1 MTDIVVN
8 TSKTLHPV
16 SPMLYGIFFE
26 DINYGGDGGLYA
38 ELIANRSFEYYEREV
53 NPPARSED
61 ASQIHAMGWEAL
73 NGCHFTIAKRFPLS
87 KAHCHYAHLSGK
99 AGSGLRNLGF
109 CGEGLAV
116 REGQVFRFS
125 CYARNPLPMKLTV
138 RFTDKN
144 GTLYGSK
151 SFSLVRCG
159 HGWSKYRLTLTAAA
173 SCRQVYPEI
182 LLESEGTLDL
192 DLISLF
198 PQDTFRNRENGMRR
212 DIAEMLQALHPAFM
226 RFPGGCIVEGR
237 SFENM
242 YRWKDTVGPLSERP
256 TNWNRWQME
265 EYQLDGRSSAD
276 YFQSYGLGYY
286 EYFLFCE
293 DIGAKPVPVMNA
305 GMTCQWH
312 EALLADMDQLD
323 RWIQDILDLIEFANG
338 SKDSPW
344 GRKRAEMGHPA
355 PFGLEYIGIGNE
367 QWGQVYFER
376 YEAFEKILSEKHP
389 EIKLITCA
397 GWTAEGEDFDTA
409 YRWMEANK
417 NKAYAVDEHFYK
429 SPEWFLENIRRYD
442 SYDRSLP
449 KVFAGEYAA
458 HTHGD
463 TSKRVCN
470 WYAALCEAAF
480 LIGVERNSDHVAM
493 SCYAPLLGRTGHQQ
507 WQPDLIWFDSESVYG
522 TPSYYVQLLFG
533 NHLGASLVETCLAE
547 APAAPGRPADPT
559 SPAASPSPADSPCPA
574 ALAGGAVQAA
584 STLSGDGKTLYV
596 KLVNLADRE
605 LEVTLKTDRPVSAC
619 RRFTLAAGLEDVNSH
634 AEPRRVSPV
643 EDVLPGICPDGT
655 ENLPLCLKK
664 YSVSVL
670 VCILI

>member
-1 MTDIVVN
+1 MTDIVIN
-8 TSKTLHPV
+8 TSNIVHPV

-26 DINYGGDGGLYA
+26 DINYGGDGGLYG

-53 NPPARSED
+53 NPPA
-61 ASQIHAMGWEAL
+61 HAEGAPDIQTMCWETL
-73 NGCHFTIAKRFPLS
+73 NGCRFTIGKRFPLS
-87 KAHCHYAHLSGK
+87 KAHSNYAHLSGE

-116 REGQVFRFS
+116 REGQAFRFS

-138 RFTDKN
+138 RFADKS
-144 GTLYGSK
+144 GDLYGSK
-151 SFSLVRCG
+151 TFSLVRCG
-159 HGWSKYRLTLTAAA
+159 HGWSRYRLTLTATG

-198 PQDTFRNRENGMRR
+198 PEDTFLSRENGMRR

-237 SFENM
+237 SFDNM
-242 YRWKDTVGPLSERP
+242 YRWKDTIGPLSERP

-312 EALLADMDQLD
+312 EALLADMNELD
-323 RWIQDILDLIEFANG
+323 PWIEDILDLIEFANG
-338 SKDSPW
+338 SEDTPW

-409 YRWMEANK
+409 YRWMEANR
-417 NKAYAVDEHFYK
+417 NRAYAVDEHFYK
-429 SPEWFLENIRRYD
+429 SPQWFLENIRRYD
-442 SYDRSLP
+442 GYDRSLP

-458 HTHGD
+458 HTHED

-470 WYAALCEAAF
+470 WFAALCEAAF
-480 LIGVERNSDHVAM
+480 LTGVEKNSDHVVM
-493 SCYAPLLGRTGHQQ
+493 SCYAPLLGRTGRQQ
-507 WQPDLIWFDSESVYG
+507 WQPDLIWFDNESVYG

-533 NHLGASLVETCLAE
+533 NNLGASLVDTSLAE
-547 APAAPGRPADPT
+547 DTAAE
-559 SPAASPSPADSPCPA
+559 PAASASQATAISPA
-574 ALAGGAVQAA
+574 ALAGGAIQTS
-584 STLSGDGKTLYV
+584 STLSEDGKTLYV
-596 KLVNLADRE
+596 KLVNLADRN
-605 LEVTLKTDRPVSAC
+605 LEVTLKTDRPLSAC
-619 RRFTLAAGLEDVNSH
+619 RRFTLAADPEDVNSH

-643 EDVLPGICPDGT
+643 EDTLPGIRPAGT
-655 ENLPLCLKK
+655 KDLPLCLKR
-664 YSVSVL
+664 YSVTVL
-670 VCILI
+670 ACTLI